1 MLKEKGYLGGF
12 IALIAVALLV
22 VVVLVTSAQGQ
33 SSGQIG
39 VVNLET
45 VFTQYMAAPLFEA
58 RDEMQAEYDKKVENL
73 TDEEASQLFME
84 YQVQLEALEN
94 EYSNNVE
101 AAIKTVAEKHGF
113 QIIVDSAAVLHG
125 GIDVTEDVL
134 EVLK

>member
-39 VVNLET
+39 VVNMET

-58 RDEMQAEYDKKVENL
+58 RDEMQAEYDNKVENL
-73 TDEEASQLFME
+73 ADEEASQLFME
-84 YQVQLEALEN
+84 YQVQLETLEN

>member
-39 VVNLET
+39 VVNMET

-58 RDEMQAEYDKKVENL
+58 RDEMQAEYDNKVENL
-73 TDEEASQLFME
+73 ADEEASQLFME
-84 YQVQLEALEN
+84 YQVQLETLEN

-101 AAIKTVAEKHGF
+101 EAIKTVAEKHGF